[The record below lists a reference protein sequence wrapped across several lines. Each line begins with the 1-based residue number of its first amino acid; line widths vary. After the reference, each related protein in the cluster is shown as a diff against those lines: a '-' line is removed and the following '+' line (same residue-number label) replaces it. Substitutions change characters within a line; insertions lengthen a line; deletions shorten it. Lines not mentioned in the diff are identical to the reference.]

1 MNQALSFMLPL
12 VAVISFFASAFFQF
26 QIAKKWQHR
35 NPWFAFVPILNVV
48 QLFQIAKVPFW
59 HVFIPILGIISSI
72 KVYSNICR
80 LNGERAIFQIYLYV
94 PILQVFALWK
104 LANNNRIF
112 IKDTDQRESVATL
125 EEAIRNN
132 IPKEDIHNR
141 ARQAGMNDKELKSLY
156 KLARIGVKNNLSVV
170 GHIKPTYGPEIIL
183 GLHILLPILIAVFA
197 ASMFSMLIG
206 MIMGSSNTMSL
217 QVPINV
223 ESNNSEMINE
233 DQNKEYLGEDLLTTP
248 SEIKTNNDQTI
259 PTALAP
265 LSSRIEGSD
274 DGTYQNPEPI
284 VTEVI
289 ELSSRIESAETEP
302 NESSNQS
309 TDYEPENNNQII
321 QTEPVNL
328 SSRIE
333 SSEPVLQVEPE
344 VTSRPKPRPRPRT
357 TTNTTSTQ
365 PEPDTTENKS
375 ETEAAPI
382 SSRIE

>member
-1 MNQALSFMLPL
+1 
-12 VAVISFFASAFFQF
+12 
-26 QIAKKWQHR
+26 
-35 NPWFAFVPILNVV
+35 
-48 QLFQIAKVPFW
+48 
-59 HVFIPILGIISSI
+59 
-72 KVYSNICR
+72 
-80 LNGERAIFQIYLYV
+80 
-94 PILQVFALWK
+94 
-104 LANNNRIF
+104 
-112 IKDTDQRESVATL
+112 
-125 EEAIRNN
+125 
-132 IPKEDIHNR
+132 
-141 ARQAGMNDKELKSLY
+141 
-156 KLARIGVKNNLSVV
+156 
-170 GHIKPTYGPEIIL
+170 
-183 GLHILLPILIAVFA
+183 
-197 ASMFSMLIG
+197 MLIG